1 MRLLCKRPPALGRVP
16 GCAPLCCRRGKHR
29 GWQLEGGGRSLFFLQ
44 KVKNQSLTFK
54 GVYEFLA

>member
-1 MRLLCKRPPALGRVP
+1 MADMLSSTCQRASTVRWAEAV
-16 GCAPLCCRRGKHR
+16 
-29 GWQLEGGGRSLFFLQ
+29 QGGGEDDGRSLFFLQ

>member
-1 MRLLCKRPPALGRVP
+1 MLCKYRDAAAALREREAWDEAV
-16 GCAPLCCRRGKHR
+16 
-29 GWQLEGGGRSLFFLQ
+29 GGAGDGGSLFFLQ